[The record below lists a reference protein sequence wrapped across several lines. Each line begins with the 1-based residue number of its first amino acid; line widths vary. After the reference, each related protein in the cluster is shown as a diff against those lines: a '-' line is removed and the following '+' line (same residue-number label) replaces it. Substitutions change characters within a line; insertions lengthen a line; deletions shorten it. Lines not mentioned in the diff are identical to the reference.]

1 MGEGRNQVVMQ
12 KILTDE
18 CGQIT
23 LILPALQDLSESS
36 SQPSHWGNGTAP
48 TLIQL
53 SSPMKLISGHRDAVT
68 HRS

>member
-1 MGEGRNQVVMQ
+1 MQ

-18 CGQIT
+18 CVEIT

-36 SQPSHWGNGTAP
+36 SQPSHWGNGTS

-53 SSPMKLISGHRDAVT
+53 SSPMKLISGLRDAVT